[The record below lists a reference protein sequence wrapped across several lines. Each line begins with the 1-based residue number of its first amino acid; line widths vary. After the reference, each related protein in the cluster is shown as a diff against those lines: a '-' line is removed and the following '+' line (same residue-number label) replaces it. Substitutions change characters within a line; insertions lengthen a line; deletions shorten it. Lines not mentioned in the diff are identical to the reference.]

1 LAASAEVFAPAIAQN
16 KPVRIGILAPRSGIA
31 AAPGENGIR
40 ATQWAADRFNAQG
53 GIAGRKIEL
62 VIEEES
68 SPKDTIERFSKLV
81 QQEKVDCVQGIIST
95 GVGLALGPVVE
106 EARALTIYW
115 DGTTQDGV
123 DEKLPN
129 PRYLFRSTDNECE
142 AVMGSLLAIKYWKGK
157 FATVAGIN
165 PDYSYGRNNFAAF
178 QALLKKFGVE
188 HQIVADQWPKVG
200 TLDLTSHVAA
210 LKAAKPD
217 LVFSSLL
224 FADLP
229 IFMKTAHGAGLMDGR
244 TKFVFPGA
252 GFQHTALKKEFT
264 PEGMIFGHNTLYF
277 NLDNA
282 TPLQRYF
289 VQDYEAKYKDYP
301 HWEADRAYFAM
312 HIFRAGIEK
321 AQKAK
326 NA

>member
-1 LAASAEVFAPAIAQN
+1 MAISRRRLLASAAAVGALSTSGRVFGPAIAQV
-16 KPVRIGILAPRSGIA
+16 KSVRLGILAPRSGIA

-123 DEKLPN
+123 EEKIPN

-142 AVMGSLLAIKYWKGK
+142 AIMSSLLTIKHCTGQ
-157 FATVAGIN
+157 FVTVAGIN
-165 PDYSYGRNNFAAF
+165 PDSSYDRHNVAAF
-178 QALLKKFGVE
+178 
-188 HQIVADQWPKVG
+188 VAMIKRFNIDHKVVTEQWPKVG
-200 TLDLTSHVAA
+200 TMDLTSHVAG
-210 LKAAKPD
+210 LKATKPD
-217 LVFSSLL
+217 LIFSSLL

-229 IFMKTAHGAGLMDGR
+229 IFIK
-244 TKFVFPGA
+244 
-252 GFQHTALKKEFT
+252 
-264 PEGMIFGHNTLYF
+264 
-277 NLDNA
+277 
-282 TPLQRYF
+282 
-289 VQDYEAKYKDYP
+289 
-301 HWEADRAYFAM
+301 
-312 HIFRAGIEK
+312 
-321 AQKAK
+321 
-326 NA
+326 